1 VGNCPSTIRARAA
14 RDPIRSSIDIFL
26 NYTDYRCGNQ
36 SANTKYSQPVNLAPL
51 KYRTADGPASSLRW
65 GSGERSVLQCFC
77 GLEVVLKCSGGR
89 L

>member
-1 VGNCPSTIRARAA
+1 MMPGDWVGNCPSTIRARAT

-51 KYRTADGPASSLRW
+51 KNRAADGSDHFLAVGRW
-65 GSGERSVLQCFC
+65 REVGFTVL
-77 GLEVVLKCSGGR
+77 LWS
-89 L
+89 